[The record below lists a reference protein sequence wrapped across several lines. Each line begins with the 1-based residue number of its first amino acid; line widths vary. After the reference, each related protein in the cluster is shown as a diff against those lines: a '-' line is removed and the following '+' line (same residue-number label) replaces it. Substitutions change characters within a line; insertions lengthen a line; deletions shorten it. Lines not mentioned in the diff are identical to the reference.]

1 MKVFQKERD
10 SGLEEI
16 LTSSR
21 GSIASF
27 SSLLERAEQPTKL
40 SDETT
45 KVIASF
51 GEGRNFDLYYLQSI
65 LASVGPNKN
74 DDVFLAEEIWAARQT
89 PIHKQLNYM
98 HDEKDI
104 IGVITDSAV
113 LDSAGTVLTG
123 ESQIALI
130 KDIATQAVIWT
141 HWADKSKNDRISKI
155 IASID
160 SKELFVSMEALFRDF
175 DYMMVGA
182 NGESRIVAR
191 NEETAFL
198 TKHLRSF
205 GGTGSFE
212 NHRVYRVLRSFTF
225 SGKGVVE
232 DPANP
237 RSIIEN
243 NLINKVVTAETNSLK
258 LVSAEY
264 KMENPNEIAD
274 LKGALAKANEMIAS
288 LRSAEVSKAS
298 AEVDKAKAEVADLK
312 GQIEALKALAAENKE
327 KMEKMDK
334 EAEAKVDE
342 TEAKYKDEMDDTKAK
357 LAEATTKLAE
367 MTAEKVVAQR
377 VSKLVALNVSVDKA
391 NEVVKSFASLSDEMF
406 EQIVPLYEV
415 KATKEDKAV
424 TEVDDAITKAK
435 ASETVEG
442 KIEDVTKNDDSLT
455 ALSKSIASKLKF
467 IKAKGE

>member
-1 MKVFQKERD
+1 MKIFQKERD
-10 SGLEEI
+10 DGLQDI
-16 LTSSR
+16 LGSSK
-21 GSIASF
+21 GCVASL
-27 SSLLERAEQPTKL
+27 SSLIERAEQPTQL

-113 LDSAGTVLTG
+113 LDSAGTILTG
-123 ESQIALI
+123 ESQIDLI

-175 DYMMVGA
+175 DYMMVGP

-205 GGTGSFE
+205 GGIGSFE
-212 NHRVYRVLRSFTF
+212 DHRVYRVLRNFTF

-243 NLINKVVTAETNSLK
+243 NLINKVVTAQTNSLK
-258 LVSAEY
+258 VSAEY

-334 EAEAKVDE
+334 EAEAKVAE
-342 TEAKYKDEMDDTKAK
+342 VEAKSKEEMDDAKAK

-367 MTAEKVVAQR
+367 ITAEKVVAQR
-377 VSKLVALNVSVDKA
+377 VSKLVALNVAVDKA

-415 KATKEDKAV
+415 KAADKSTV
-424 TEVDDAITKAK
+424 LTEVDDAITKAK